1 MEPGLVFD
9 ELKSGD
15 FEAAFTVFQNQAP
28 WLKRFLGADSRLGYE
43 NPAATRLI
51 GRAAAAADPDTVDA
65 IYRDLAEIFRRD
77 LPVTLLFPRTE
88 SYFVHRR
95 IRGLEGRYWPDP
107 VLHMEEL
114 WLEDGE

>member
-1 MEPGLVFD
+1 M
-9 ELKSGD
+9 
-15 FEAAFTVFQNQAP
+15 
-28 WLKRFLGADSRLGYE
+28 
-43 NPAATRLI
+43 
-51 GRAAAAADPDTVDA
+51 DA

-77 LPVTLLFPRTE
+77 LPITFLFPRTE

-114 WLEDGE
+114 WLEDTD